1 MSMYGVGKSTGQHL
15 MAELGDVRRFPH
27 RSSIVAFADVD
38 PGVVGSGKM
47 QLSSV
52 ATSKRGAPRLRETL
66 FQVVSTY
73 VRCKP
78 ENEAVCQFYAKKR
91 DERSHST
98 FALPL
103 PRTNPCVFIMPASRG
118 A

>member
-1 MSMYGVGKSTGQHL
+1 MSMYGIGKSTGQHL
-15 MAELGDVRRFPH
+15 MAELGDVRRFSH

-38 PGVVGSGKM
+38 PDVVGSGKM

-52 ATSKRGAPRLRETL
+52 ATYKRGAPRLRETL
-66 FQVVSTY
+66 FQVVATY

-78 ENEAVCQFYAKKR
+78 KNEAVCQFYAKKR
-91 DERSHST
+91 DEASHST

-103 PRTNPCVFIMPASRG
+103 PRTSSCVFTMPASRS